1 MKDNLKLTPGQDED
15 GAWYRVIALTTS
27 PEHDYQLRIGNV
39 KLHLEIKG
47 GKIERMPEV
56 LVNVLKL
63 HQQALC
69 REGDEHRVHEP
80 LYIKVQNRRVDFE
93 VIKEPPTYP
102 PDWLPELLRRM
113 DRLTFWEPLGNHN
126 TYRSRLPPP
135 SSWRRSSMNQARP
148 KGGVRP

>member
-1 MKDNLKLTPGQDED
+1 
-15 GAWYRVIALTTS
+15 
-27 PEHDYQLRIGNV
+27 
-39 KLHLEIKG
+39 
-47 GKIERMPEV
+47 MPEV
-56 LVNVLKL
+56 LVNALKL

-113 DRLTFWEPLGNHN
+113 DRLTFWEPLGNQN
-126 TYRSRLPPP
+126 TYRSRLPTP
-135 SSWRRSSMNQARP
+135 SSWRRSSMNRARP